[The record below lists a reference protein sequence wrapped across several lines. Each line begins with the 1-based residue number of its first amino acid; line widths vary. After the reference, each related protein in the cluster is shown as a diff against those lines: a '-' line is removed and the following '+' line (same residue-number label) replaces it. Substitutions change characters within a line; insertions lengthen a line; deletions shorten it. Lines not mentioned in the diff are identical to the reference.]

1 MWAFV
6 LAALAGVATILS
18 PCVLPML
25 PHRGA
30 DPGSVGRALNPVG

>member
-25 PHRGA
+25 PIVLARGPPA
-30 DPGSVGRALNPVG
+30 IAVNRC